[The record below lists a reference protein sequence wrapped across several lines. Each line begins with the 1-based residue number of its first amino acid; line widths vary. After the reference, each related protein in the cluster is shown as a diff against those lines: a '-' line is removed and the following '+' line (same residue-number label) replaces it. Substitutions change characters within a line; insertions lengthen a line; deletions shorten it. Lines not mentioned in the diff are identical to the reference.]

1 MKYESVKFESN
12 FFFPFPLEEKN
23 MKIKKNII
31 RCKCLTSQ
39 RVVLI
44 STKFL
49 RRISDC
55 RWSLTSI
62 CLNVTYFLA
71 PYRENSFHS

>member
-12 FFFPFPLEEKN
+12 FFSISTGRKRYENKE
-23 MKIKKNII
+23 NII

-55 RWSLTSI
+55 WWSLTSI
-62 CLNVTYFLA
+62 CLN
-71 PYRENSFHS
+71 